1 MSADNQ
7 IDRAAVAIAVGRG
20 FGERVAD
27 GTADL
32 TPVPVP
38 GLGDA
43 VVWRVEDSTSDH
55 PLAVYVGAWPD
66 GVVRTLTDDQPA
78 FFGLVQAVGVDLTDP
93 DTVLGYVRAFLEVT
107 RGASVIVRVVSDLSD
122 IRWRPGSPQE
132 EAQREAFMAD
142 PPIRPPR
149 VEPTA
154 DGFHVELYLVVDQR
168 VQLNTFEVARDG
180 SITASYRVVAE
191 NLPLPIAR

>member
-1 MSADNQ
+1 VSADNE
-7 IDRAAVAIAVGRG
+7 IDRAAVAIAVGPV

-27 GTADL
+27 GTAEL

-43 VVWRVEDSTSDH
+43 VVWRVEDPTLDH
-55 PLAVYVGAWPD
+55 PLAVYVGHWPD
-66 GVVRTLTDDQPA
+66 GVVRMLTDDQPA
-78 FFGLVQAVGVDLTDP
+78 FFGLVQAVGVELTDP

-122 IRWRPGSPQE
+122 IRWRPGSPE
-132 EAQREAFMAD
+132 EETQREAFVAD
-142 PPIRPPR
+142 PPIGPPR
-149 VEPTA
+149 VEASA
-154 DGFHVELYLVVDQR
+154 DGFHVELYLVVNQR

-180 SITASYRVVAE
+180 AIVASYRVLAE
-191 NLPLPIAR
+191 DLPLPIAR